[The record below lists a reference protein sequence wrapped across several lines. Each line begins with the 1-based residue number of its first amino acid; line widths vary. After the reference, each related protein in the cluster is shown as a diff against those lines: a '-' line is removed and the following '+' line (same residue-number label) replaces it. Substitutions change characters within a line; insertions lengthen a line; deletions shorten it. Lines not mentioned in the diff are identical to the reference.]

1 MLITKCVCFNF
12 EAPQTAVLAKVAN
25 CHFSQNSTSEF
36 VPTNVMEIQT
46 CPNFLRI
53 GLKFQ

>member
-1 MLITKCVCFNF
+1 MLITKCVYFNF

-36 VPTNVMEIQT
+36 VPTKCNGNTNM
-46 CPNFLRI
+46 P
-53 GLKFQ
+53 